1 MRDDGL
7 FPKVENLE
15 IDLELISFIIKSE
28 EGFILKEIPKMEMN
42 ANSIRRKLFAFE
54 REGIIEEIDKHPI
67 RYKLVSKFKEPMKEW
82 IQVTKKMLNLKDEHK
97 ARNAVK
103 RIDKREKLLC

>member
-54 REGIIEEIDKHPI
+54 REGIIEEIED
-67 RYKLVSKFKEPMKEW
+67 
-82 IQVTKKMLNLKDEHK
+82 QGNLKIIKLK
-97 ARNAVK
+97 ALMLA
-103 RIDKREKLLC
+103 